1 MESAKQNWSTIIKK
15 YNKPNHAKSHFQ
27 LITTIVLYV
36 ASWILAFYAYQVSI
50 WACVGV
56 AMLSQVY
63 FGRMFIIMHDC
74 GHGSFYKSKKMRT
87 FVGYLTGVLWFT
99 PYWQWTKAH
108 ATHHRHSGNLDKRGI
123 GDIWTMTTEEFE
135 KASFGEKVFYWVCR
149 FPPFV
154 IFFGGL
160 IVFFIMQR
168 FFTKEDGKREKKSVI
183 ITNIAILAK
192 AILISSLTSLEFYL
206 VFEFALVYMGSSLAV
221 LFFYVQHQ
229 YEDVY
234 WRETQDW
241 DFETSA
247 MLGSSYLKIPRIVQ
261 WASGNIGYHH
271 IHHLSHT
278 IPNYNLEKAFKENE
292 YFQKPYTLT
301 LSDMIKCF
309 NLALYDTRQK
319 RMLTFAEYRK
329 NRHMS
334 PSKLK
339 EVKVA

>member
-1 MESAKQNWSTIIKK
+1 
-15 YNKPNHAKSHFQ
+15 
-27 LITTIVLYV
+27 
-36 ASWILAFYAYQVSI
+36 
-50 WACVGV
+50 
-56 AMLSQVY
+56 
-63 FGRMFIIMHDC
+63 
-74 GHGSFYKSKKMRT
+74 
-87 FVGYLTGVLWFT
+87 
-99 PYWQWTKAH
+99 
-108 ATHHRHSGNLDKRGI
+108 
-123 GDIWTMTTEEFE
+123 
-135 KASFGEKVFYWVCR
+135 
-149 FPPFV
+149 
-154 IFFGGL
+154 
-160 IVFFIMQR
+160 
-168 FFTKEDGKREKKSVI
+168 
-183 ITNIAILAK
+183 
-192 AILISSLTSLEFYL
+192 
-206 VFEFALVYMGSSLAV
+206 MGSSLAV